1 MYSLTGIELGAS
13 ESNGSALPI
22 TPSAPNV
29 SGKEAV
35 KEEAAEA
42 RNRQKNRA
50 VGNKLKDEFLYLYYI
65 FNLYYTACR
74 GNKVLFVF

>member
-1 MYSLTGIELGAS
+1 VPVLQRHQRSRRRTFAPLKDQ
-13 ESNGSALPI
+13 
-22 TPSAPNV
+22 APNV

-42 RNRQKNRA
+42 RNRQKSRE

>member
-1 MYSLTGIELGAS
+1 MTPPSVIFFVQLG
-13 ESNGSALPI
+13 LKDQ
-22 TPSAPNV
+22 APNV

-42 RNRQKNRA
+42 RNRQKSRA

-74 GNKVLFVF
+74 GNEVLFVF